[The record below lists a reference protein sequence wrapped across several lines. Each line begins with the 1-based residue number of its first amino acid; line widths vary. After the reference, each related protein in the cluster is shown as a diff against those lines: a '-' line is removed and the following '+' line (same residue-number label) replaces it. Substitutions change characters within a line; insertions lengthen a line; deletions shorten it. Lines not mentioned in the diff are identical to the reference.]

1 MKILIIRFSSIGD
14 VVLTTPVIRCL
25 KQQLNAEIHYLTKP
39 NFESI
44 LNTNPYIDQ
53 LHILDKSL
61 IAKAKELQTENF
73 DFVID
78 LHNNIRTFI
87 FKKTL
92 GVTDYSFPKLNV
104 EKWLLVNFKINKM
117 PNIHIVDR
125 YFEPTKKLGIIND
138 NKGLDYFLP
147 IDFSF
152 NYSLDVNKPFIAW
165 AIGAQHFTK
174 RFPILKIIEICN
186 KINLP
191 IYLLGGKEDATN
203 GDEIAKQSNANVV
216 NLCGKLSLHQ
226 SAYVVK
232 NSSLLITNDTGL
244 MHIGAAFQK
253 RIISLWG
260 NTTPLLGMN
269 PYYGNK
275 EVKQALFENKNIS
288 CRPCSKIGFHS
299 CPKKHFKCMEDLDV
313 QSITEEIRLMISGN

>member
-1 MKILIIRFSSIGD
+1 MTAR
-14 VVLTTPVIRCL
+14 
-25 KQQLNAEIHYLTKP
+25 
-39 NFESI
+39 
-44 LNTNPYIDQ
+44 
-53 LHILDKSL
+53 KSAL
-61 IAKAKELQTENF
+61 EC
-73 DFVID
+73 
-78 LHNNIRTFI
+78 TFI

-92 GVTDYSFPKLNV
+92 GVEAYSFQKLNI

-125 YFEPTKKLGIIND
+125 YFEAAKMLGIIND

-147 IDFSF
+147 IDFTF
-152 NYSLDVNKPFIAW
+152 DYPLDLNRPFIAW

-174 RFPILKIIEICN
+174 RFPIHKIIGICN
-186 KINLP
+186 KLNLP
-191 IYLLGGKEDATN
+191 IYLLGGKEDETN
-203 GDEIAKQSNANVV
+203 GDEIAKQCNANVV

-269 PYYGNK
+269 PYYGNND
-275 EVKQALFENKNIS
+275 VKQAMFENKNIS

-313 QSITEEIRLMISGN
+313 QSIEEEIRLMIGGN

>member
-14 VVLTTPVIRCL
+14 IVLTTPVIRCL
-25 KQQLNAEIHYLTKP
+25 KLQLNAEIHYLTKP

-44 LNTNPYIDQ
+44 LNTNPFINKV
-53 LHILDKSL
+53 HVLDISL
-61 IAKAKELQTENF
+61 IAKAKELQAENF

-92 GVTDYSFPKLNV
+92 GVKAYSFPKLNI
-104 EKWLLVNFKINKM
+104 EKFLFVNFKTNKM
-117 PNIHIVDR
+117 PNIHIVER
-125 YFEPTKKLGIIND
+125 YFKPAEKLGISND
-138 NKGLDYFLP
+138 GKGLDYFLP
-147 IDFSF
+147 THFKFDYPID
-152 NYSLDVNKPFIAW
+152 LDKPYIAW

-174 RFPILKIIEICN
+174 RFPIHKVIEICN
-186 KINLP
+186 KINVP
-191 IYLLGGKEDATN
+191 IYLLGGKDDETN
-203 GDEIAKQSNANVV
+203 GNEITSKTNGNVV
-216 NLCGKLSLHQ
+216 NLCGKLSLHH

-232 NSSLLITNDTGL
+232 KGQLLITNDTGL

-260 NTTPLLGMN
+260 NTTPAFGMY
-269 PYYGNK
+269 PYYGNSQ
-275 EVKQALFENKNIS
+275 VKQIIFENNNIN

-299 CPKKHFKCMEDLDV
+299 CPKKHFKCMEDLDL
-313 QSITEEIRLMISGN
+313 QAIEEEIKLLF

>member
-14 VVLTTPVIRCL
+14 IVLTTPVIRCL

-39 NFESI
+39 NFENI
-44 LNTNPYIDQ
+44 LNTNPFINK
-53 LHILDKSL
+53 LHVLDKSL
-61 IAKAKELQTENF
+61 IAKAKELQAENF

-87 FKKTL
+87 FKKVL
-92 GVTDYSFPKLNV
+92 GVKAHSFPKLNI
-104 EKWLLVNFKINKM
+104 EKFLLVNFKINKM
-117 PNIHIVDR
+117 PNIHVVER
-125 YFEPTKKLGIIND
+125 YFKPAEKLGIVND
-138 NKGLDYFLP
+138 GKGLDYFLP
-147 IDFSF
+147 NNFHFD
-152 NYSLDVNKPFIAW
+152 NTLDLNQPYLAW

-174 RFPILKIIEICN
+174 RFPIHKIIAICN

-191 IYLLGGKEDATN
+191 IYLLGGKDDEDN
-203 GDEIAKQSNANVV
+203 GDEISKQTNGNVV

-232 NSSLLITNDTGL
+232 NSQLLITNDTGL

-260 NTTPLLGMN
+260 NTTPAFGMY
-269 PYYGNK
+269 PYYGNW
-275 EVKQALFENKNIS
+275 EVKQALFENKKLS
-288 CRPCSKIGFHS
+288 CRPCSKIGFNS

-313 QSITEEIRLMISGN
+313 KSIINEVKLLL

>member
-14 VVLTTPVIRCL
+14 IVLTTPVIRCL
-25 KQQLNAEIHYLTKP
+25 QQQLNAEIHYLTKP
-39 NFESI
+39 NFENI
-44 LNTNPYIDQ
+44 LNTNPFINK
-53 LHILDKSL
+53 LHVLDKSL
-61 IAKAKELQTENF
+61 IAKAKELQAENF

-87 FKKTL
+87 FKKVL
-92 GVTDYSFPKLNV
+92 GVKAHSFPKLNI
-104 EKWLLVNFKINKM
+104 EKFLLVNFKINKM
-117 PNIHIVDR
+117 PNIHVVER
-125 YFEPTKKLGIIND
+125 YFKPAEKLGITND
-138 NKGLDYFLP
+138 GKGLDYFLP
-147 IDFSF
+147 NNFHFD
-152 NYSLDVNKPFIAW
+152 NSLDLNQPYLAW

-174 RFPILKIIEICN
+174 RFPIHKIIAICN

-191 IYLLGGKEDATN
+191 IYLLGGKDDEDN
-203 GDEIAKQSNANVV
+203 GDEISKQTNGNVV

-232 NSSLLITNDTGL
+232 NSQLLITNDTGL

-260 NTTPLLGMN
+260 NTTPAFGMY
-269 PYYGNK
+269 PYYGNS
-275 EVKQALFENKNIS
+275 EVKQTMFENNNIN
-288 CRPCSKIGFHS
+288 CKPCSKIGFNS

-313 QSITEEIRLMISGN
+313 KNIINEVKLLL

>member
-14 VVLTTPVIRCL
+14 IVLTTPVIRCL

-39 NFESI
+39 NFENI
-44 LNTNPYIDQ
+44 LNTNPFINK
-53 LHILDKSL
+53 LHVLDKSL
-61 IAKAKELQTENF
+61 IAKAKELQAENF

-78 LHNNIRTFI
+78 LHNNIRTLI
-87 FKKTL
+87 FKIAL
-92 GVTDYSFPKLNV
+92 GVKAHSFPKLNI
-104 EKWLLVNFKINKM
+104 EKFLLVNFKINKM
-117 PNIHIVDR
+117 PNIHVVER
-125 YFEPTKKLGIIND
+125 YFKPAEKLGITND
-138 NKGLDYFLP
+138 GKGLDYFLP
-147 IDFSF
+147 NNFHFD
-152 NYSLDVNKPFIAW
+152 NSLDLNQPYLAW

-174 RFPILKIIEICN
+174 RFPIHKIIAICN

-191 IYLLGGKEDATN
+191 IYLLGGKDDEEN
-203 GDEIAKQSNANVV
+203 GDEISKQTNGNVV

-232 NSSLLITNDTGL
+232 NSQLLITNDTGL

-260 NTTPLLGMN
+260 NTTPAFGMY
-269 PYYGNK
+269 PYYGNS
-275 EVKQALFENKNIS
+275 EVKQTLFENNNIN
-288 CRPCSKIGFHS
+288 CKPCSKIGFNS

-313 QSITEEIRLMISGN
+313 KNIINEVKLLL